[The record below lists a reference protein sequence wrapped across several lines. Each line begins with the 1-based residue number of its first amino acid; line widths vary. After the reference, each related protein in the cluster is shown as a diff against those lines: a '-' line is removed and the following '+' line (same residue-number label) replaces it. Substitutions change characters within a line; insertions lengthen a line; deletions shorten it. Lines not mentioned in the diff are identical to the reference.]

1 MKGYLLQRKSKAMVF
16 RKLRNLVSRKAQ
28 AAASNYTANTLPS
41 SDDEQPEPTLVCS
54 PCSLPTAVDIPVTV
68 LTNKCHE
75 RKRQFSE
82 SEGDEVPIST
92 DTDKNC
98 KRRRQ
103 NPEFQDS
110 PYSFELMIN
119 YFGKCFG
126 GTEKSYNNHQI
137 KT

>member
-1 MKGYLLQRKSKAMVF
+1 MVF

-75 RKRQFSE
+75 RKGSFLKVKEMKFPSVLILTKTVKGE
-82 SEGDEVPIST
+82 
-92 DTDKNC
+92 DKTPN
-98 KRRRQ
+98 
-103 NPEFQDS
+103 F
-110 PYSFELMIN
+110 
-119 YFGKCFG
+119 
-126 GTEKSYNNHQI
+126 
-137 KT
+137 KTVHTPSN